1 MLLKLSDSQVINHYS
16 CMVYKLAFAKS
27 GSKFDADDI
36 FQEVFIRYIKKKPVF
51 ESENHR
57 KAWLIRV
64 TINCSITLLKNPFRK
79 NTQKLDEQLEFRD
92 KEILDLYNE
101 LQNLPQ
107 KYRDVIHLFYYEQFS
122 IQEISSILKRKPST
136 IRTQLTRARDMLKQF
151 ISEEDYYEKLQ

>member
-16 CMVYKLAFAKS
+16 SMVYKLAFAKS

-64 TINCSITLLKNPFRK
+64 TINCSITLHKNPFRI